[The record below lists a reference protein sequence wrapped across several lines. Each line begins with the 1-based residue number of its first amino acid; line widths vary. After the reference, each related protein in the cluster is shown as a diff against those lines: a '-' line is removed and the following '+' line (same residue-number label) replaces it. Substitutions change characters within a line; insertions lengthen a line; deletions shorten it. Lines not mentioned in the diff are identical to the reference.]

1 MNNPICI
8 VNEVKTLVLILL
20 LLLKIP
26 EKAETASKTL
36 IVKCLVLFVFF
47 FVAEIYPDLAF
58 SLYVFPVLSSWVGK
72 PEPVYLIVIIIN
84 CINLFLQILII
95 WISYLPAW
103 KYVIP

>member
-47 FVAEIYPDLAF
+47 LLLKFI
-58 SLYVFPVLSSWVGK
+58 
-72 PEPVYLIVIIIN
+72 
-84 CINLFLQILII
+84 QILP
-95 WISYLPAW
+95 SVYMSFLSFQ
-103 KYVIP
+103 VG